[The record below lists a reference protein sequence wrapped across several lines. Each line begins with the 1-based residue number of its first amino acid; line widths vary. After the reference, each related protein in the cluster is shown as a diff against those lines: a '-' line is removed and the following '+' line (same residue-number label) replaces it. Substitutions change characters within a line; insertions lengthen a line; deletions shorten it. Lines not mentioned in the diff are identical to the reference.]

1 MQLNLGALFP
11 QHKYKRRN
19 TVQLGG
25 PAHTGKG
32 FRDCGVHGAWVVREG
47 FKEEAQCGWSGKAS
61 RRRRACGGAFEESR
75 KT

>member
-25 PAHTGKG
+25 PAHMGKG
-32 FRDCGVHGAWVVREG
+32 FRDCGVRGAWVVREG
-47 FKEEAQCGWSGKAS
+47 FKVEAGLWWGLRGEQENVN
-61 RRRRACGGAFEESR
+61 RRKPLLRF
-75 KT
+75 